1 MSSLVSALRIL
12 QCLTPETP
20 RLKVSEIAERL
31 DLPKSTVSRLLKTLS
46 EGGVLDRDEETRQY
60 FAGPRALQ
68 LGGLYMAQ
76 NDLMDFVDEAV
87 LDLVNTYGFVG
98 YIGVLDDLD
107 VIIIRHRQGSYPL
120 KYVLPVGTRQFAPAA
135 ALGIGLLA
143 QLDEGEVE
151 TLAETCSSDPD
162 FDPEVMKANIAS
174 HARSGFIEVSCKP
187 VPGISAIGSAVH
199 VPGSNEPPIGYSL
212 SFPEAAA
219 NAAMRKHMSRSVASI
234 SETIRSRFTAIP
246 AL

>member
-1 MSSLVSALRIL
+1 MSSLDSALRIL

-20 RLKVSEIAERL
+20 RLKVSEIADRL
-31 DLPKSTVSRLLKTLS
+31 ALPKSTVSRLLKTLS
-46 EGGVLDRDEETRQY
+46 ESGVLDRDEETRQY

-87 LDLVNTYGFVG
+87 LDLVSTYGFVG
-98 YIGVLDDLD
+98 YIGVLDGLD

-143 QLDEGEVE
+143 RLDSGSIEVLE
-151 TLAETCSSDPD
+151 DAVAPEQD
-162 FDPEVMKANIAS
+162 FDLEILKKNISS
-174 HARSGFIEVSCKP
+174 HARNGFIEIACKP
-187 VPGISAIGSAVH
+187 VPGISAIGSSVH
-199 VPGSNEPPIGYSL
+199 IPGSNEPAIGYSL
-212 SFPEAAA
+212 SFPEAATD
-219 NAAMRKHMSRSVASI
+219 AAMRKRMSGSVASI
-234 SETIRSRFTAIP
+234 SETIRTRFTTIP
-246 AL
+246 AQ